1 MVELSENTVYIIWAV
16 AIIVFGI
23 AEAATAQ
30 LVSIWFVIG
39 AVAGLI
45 SAFCG
50 ANLYVQFTVFI
61 AVSVLALVI
70 TRPLVKKYIKPKKEN
85 TNADRVL
92 TQEGI
97 VVEEIN
103 NTLGKGQVKVDGK
116 LWTARSA
123 NGDVIPEGSIV
134 ETEKIS
140 GVKLIVKN
148 KQIN

>member
-1 MVELSENTVYIIWAV
+1 MAELSENTAYIIWAV

-50 ANLYVQFTVFI
+50 ANFYVQLTVFI

-70 TRPLVKKYIKPKKEN
+70 TRPLVKKYIKPKKEH

-92 TQEGI
+92 TQDGI

-116 LWTARSA
+116 LWTARSE
-123 NGDVIPEGSIV
+123 NGDIIPEGSIV
-134 ETEKIS
+134 KTEKIS
-140 GVKLIVKN
+140 GVKLIVKI
-148 KQIN
+148 K

>member
-1 MVELSENTVYIIWAV
+1 MAELSENTAYIIWAV

-50 ANLYVQFTVFI
+50 ANFYVQLIVFI

-70 TRPLVKKYIKPKKEN
+70 TRPLVKKYIKPKKEH

-92 TQEGI
+92 TQDGI

-116 LWTARSA
+116 LWTARSE
-123 NGDVIPEGSIV
+123 NGDIIPEGSIV
-134 ETEKIS
+134 KTEKIS
-140 GVKLIVKN
+140 GVKLIVKI
-148 KQIN
+148 K

>member
-1 MVELSENTVYIIWAV
+1 MVELSGNTAYIIWAA

-23 AEAATAQ
+23 AEAVTAQ
-30 LVSIWFVIG
+30 LISIWFVIG

-45 SAFCG
+45 SVFCG
-50 ANLYVQFTVFI
+50 ANLYVQLLVFI

-70 TRPLVKKYIKPKKEN
+70 TRPLVKKYIKPKKEH

-123 NGDVIPEGSIV
+123 NGDIIPEGSIV

-140 GVKLIVKN
+140 GVKLIVKI
-148 KQIN
+148 K

>member
-1 MVELSENTVYIIWAV
+1 MAELSENTAYIIWAV

-50 ANLYVQFTVFI
+50 ANFYVQLIVFI

-70 TRPLVKKYIKPKKEN
+70 TRPLVKKYIKPKKEH

-92 TQEGI
+92 TQDGI

-116 LWTARSA
+116 LWTARSE
-123 NGDVIPEGSIV
+123 NGHIIPEGSIV
-134 ETEKIS
+134 KTEKIS
-140 GVKLIVKN
+140 GVKLIVKI
-148 KQIN
+148 K

>member
-1 MVELSENTVYIIWAV
+1 MVELSGNTAYIIWAA

-23 AEAATAQ
+23 AEAVTAQ
-30 LVSIWFVIG
+30 LISIWFVIG

-45 SAFCG
+45 SVFCG
-50 ANLYVQFTVFI
+50 ANLYVQLIVFI

-70 TRPLVKKYIKPKKEN
+70 TRPLVKKYIKPKKEH

-123 NGDVIPEGSIV
+123 NGDIIPEGSIV

-140 GVKLIVKN
+140 GVKLIVKI
-148 KQIN
+148 K

>member
-1 MVELSENTVYIIWAV
+1 MAELSENTVYIIWAV

-50 ANLYVQFTVFI
+50 ANFYVQLIVFI

-70 TRPLVKKYIKPKKEN
+70 TRPLVKKYIKPKKEH

-92 TQEGI
+92 TQDGI

-116 LWTARSA
+116 LWTARSE
-123 NGDVIPEGSIV
+123 NGDIIPEGSIV
-134 ETEKIS
+134 KTEKIS
-140 GVKLIVKN
+140 GVKLIVKI
-148 KQIN
+148 K

>member
-1 MVELSENTVYIIWAV
+1 MAELSENTVYIIWAA

-45 SAFCG
+45 SAFCD
-50 ANLYVQFTVFI
+50 ANLYVQLIVFI

-70 TRPLVKKYIKPKKEN
+70 TRPLVKKYIKPKKEH

-116 LWTARSA
+116 LWTARSE
-123 NGDVIPEGSIV
+123 NGDIIPEGSIV
-134 ETEKIS
+134 KTEKIS
-140 GVKLIVKN
+140 GVKLIVKI
-148 KQIN
+148 K

>member
-1 MVELSENTVYIIWAV
+1 MAELSENTAYIIWTV

-50 ANLYVQFTVFI
+50 ANFYVQLIVFI

-70 TRPLVKKYIKPKKEN
+70 TRPLVKKYIKPKKEH

-92 TQEGI
+92 TQDGI

-116 LWTARSA
+116 LWTARSE
-123 NGDVIPEGSIV
+123 NGDIIPEGSIV
-134 ETEKIS
+134 KTEKIS
-140 GVKLIVKN
+140 GVKLIVKI
-148 KQIN
+148 K

>member
-1 MVELSENTVYIIWAV
+1 MVELSGNAVYIIWAV
-16 AIIVFGI
+16 AIILFGI
-23 AEAATAQ
+23 AEAVTAQ

-45 SAFCG
+45 SAFCD
-50 ANLYVQFTVFI
+50 ANLYVQLIVFI

-70 TRPLVKKYIKPKKEN
+70 TRPLFKKYIKPKKEH

-92 TQEGI
+92 TQEGV

-103 NTLGKGQVKVDGK
+103 NTLGTGQVKVDGK

-123 NGDVIPEGSIV
+123 NGDVIPQGSIIS
-134 ETEKIS
+134 TEKIS
-140 GVKLIVKN
+140 GVKLIVKI
-148 KQIN
+148 K